1 MKRVLSIVLA
11 VIMAFSVAT
20 VAFAVDAVE
29 GRVYFGPKE
38 AIKAN
43 PGEEVKYEIQFIAD
57 PFPET
62 VADVD
67 PNGTYYLMFAMR
79 CDDPDANPFTK
90 VELTEEAKAAGITFT
105 KNPDYYEAFGY
116 ELDAVDFIA
125 GDLTIPAKYL
135 LNKESIIVF
144 DAYVKVTE
152 SWEVKNY
159 VATTPLGMQ
168 VFTGDELGFGSYVL
182 NLGASEGEE
191 IYIAAEGDTEYIYA
205 KPYEPNFFERVWE
218 WIKEKFRR
226 VIALDNVVN
235 SLLETYVFP
244 KADWYD
250 DYMNR
255 KNAEKNAKDAA
266 KEAEKAEAA
275 IS

>member
-38 AIKAN
+38 EIFAN
-43 PGEEVKYEIQFIAD
+43 PGEEVKFEIQFIAD
-57 PFPET
+57 PFEET
-62 VADVD
+62 LDGVD
-67 PNGTYYLMFAMR
+67 KDGTFHIPLLLAVNEASF
-79 CDDPDANPFTK
+79 CPITK
-90 VELTEEAKAAGITFT
+90 VELTDAAKAAGFT
-105 KNPDYYEAFGY
+105 LTEGDAFDDYEMNGY
-116 ELDAVDFIA
+116 TKESHFV
-125 GDLTIPAKYL
+125 GEVTVPAKYL
-135 LNKESIIVF
+135 FNKESVIALNVF
-144 DAYVKVTE
+144 VKVYDE
-152 SWEVKNY
+152 WEIKDY
-159 VATTPLGMQ
+159 VEQEELYLE
-168 VFTGDELGFGSYVL
+168 VITGEQYIPSYVM
-182 NLGASEGEE
+182 NPGAEEGEE
-191 IYIAAEGDTEYIYA
+191 IYVNAEGDAAYIHA

-218 WIKEKFRR
+218 WIKERFRR

-235 SLLETYVFP
+235 TLLETYVFP

-266 KEAEKAEAA
+266 KEAEKAEVT